1 MLNPRFKGAQPIDVF
16 VVPVGRWSDGSAG
29 YVGPL
34 HLEAVHPSISLR
46 VPGSR
51 KERAGGSIMSARE
64 IQDQKTIAREM
75 FVQQAAHANA
85 DVSASP
91 LRGATI
97 CSTKSRRGYTLESTA
112 DEFCEAA
119 DASLLPVI
127 RVDAADLMRV
137 LRQLEV
143 IAKRQAPRIAFK
155 AKGSI
160 LLLDLADILAVQA
173 EGNYVSLQHRPNPYL
188 VHESLSSMAEKLKP
202 YGFIRIHRSVVVNIS
217 AVEEIQPLPTGEYRL
232 RVKGG
237 KEYLVTRT
245 YKHNLRD
252 LAQLWVGS
260 ERLCG
265 QQTARGITSLFH
277 RSIPDRPSRKVN
289 S

>member
-1 MLNPRFKGAQPIDVF
+1 
-16 VVPVGRWSDGSAG
+16 
-29 YVGPL
+29 
-34 HLEAVHPSISLR
+34 
-46 VPGSR
+46 
-51 KERAGGSIMSARE
+51 MSARE
-64 IQDQKTIAREM
+64 IQDQRTIARKM
-75 FVQQAAHANA
+75 VVQQPAYANA
-85 DVSASP
+85 DVPAGP

-97 CSTKSRRGYTLESTA
+97 CSNQSIGDYTLESTA

-119 DASLLPVI
+119 DASLLPAS
-127 RVDAADLMRV
+127 RADANLMRV

-173 EGNYVSLQHRPNPYL
+173 EGNYVSLRPRTNPYL

-217 AVEEIQPLPTGEYRL
+217 AVEKIQPLPTGEYRL

-265 QQTARGITSLFH
+265 
-277 RSIPDRPSRKVN
+277 
-289 S
+289 

>member
-1 MLNPRFKGAQPIDVF
+1 
-16 VVPVGRWSDGSAG
+16 
-29 YVGPL
+29 
-34 HLEAVHPSISLR
+34 
-46 VPGSR
+46 
-51 KERAGGSIMSARE
+51 MSARE
-64 IQDQKTIAREM
+64 IQDQKAIAREM
-75 FVQQAAHANA
+75 FVQQAAHTNA

-97 CSTKSRRGYTLESTA
+97 CSIKSRRDYTLESRAEDGLYEPA
-112 DEFCEAA
+112 DG
-119 DASLLPVI
+119 SLLPVGGI
-127 RVDAADLMRV
+127 DAANLMRV
-137 LRQLEV
+137 LRELEV

-155 AKGSI
+155 VKGRI

-173 EGNYVSLQHRPNPYL
+173 EGNYVSLHHRLHPYL
-188 VHESLSSMAEKLKP
+188 VHESLSSMVEKLKP

-252 LAQLWVGS
+252 LAQLWAGS
-260 ERLCG
+260 L
-265 QQTARGITSLFH
+265 A
-277 RSIPDRPSRKVN
+277 
-289 S
+289 

>member
-1 MLNPRFKGAQPIDVF
+1 MRD
-16 VVPVGRWSDGSAG
+16 
-29 YVGPL
+29 
-34 HLEAVHPSISLR
+34 
-46 VPGSR
+46 
-51 KERAGGSIMSARE
+51 SIMNARK
-64 IQDQKTIAREM
+64 IKDQKGIAREM
-75 FVQQAAHANA
+75 FVEQAAHAKA

-91 LRGATI
+91 PSGDTI
-97 CSTKSRRGYTLESTA
+97 CSIKSKREDTLESAA
-112 DEFCEAA
+112 DEFCDAA
-119 DASLLPVI
+119 DPSLPPVT
-127 RVDAADLMRV
+127 RVDAANLIRA
-137 LRQLEV
+137 LHQLEV

-160 LLLDLADILAVQA
+160 LFLNLADILAVQA
-173 EGNYVSLQHRPNPYL
+173 EGNYVSLRHRTNPF
-188 VHESLSSMAEKLKP
+188 VVRESLSFMAEKLKP

-260 ERLCG
+260 ERFCG
-265 QQTARGITSLFH
+265 
-277 RSIPDRPSRKVN
+277 
-289 S
+289 

>member
-1 MLNPRFKGAQPIDVF
+1 
-16 VVPVGRWSDGSAG
+16 
-29 YVGPL
+29 
-34 HLEAVHPSISLR
+34 
-46 VPGSR
+46 
-51 KERAGGSIMSARE
+51 MSARE
-64 IQDQKTIAREM
+64 IQDQKAIAREM
-75 FVQQAAHANA
+75 LVQQTAHANA

-97 CSTKSRRGYTLESTA
+97 CSTKSRRDYTLESTA
-112 DEFCEAA
+112 EDEFCEPA
-119 DASLLPVI
+119 DTSMLPVI
-127 RVDAADLMRV
+127 RVDAANLMRV

-143 IAKRQAPRIAFK
+143 IAKRQALRIAFK

-173 EGNYVSLQHRPNPYL
+173 EGNYVSLRHRTNPYL

-237 KEYLVTRT
+237 KEYLVTRR

-265 QQTARGITSLFH
+265 
-277 RSIPDRPSRKVN
+277 
-289 S
+289 

>member
-1 MLNPRFKGAQPIDVF
+1 
-16 VVPVGRWSDGSAG
+16 
-29 YVGPL
+29 
-34 HLEAVHPSISLR
+34 
-46 VPGSR
+46 
-51 KERAGGSIMSARE
+51 MSARE
-64 IQDQKTIAREM
+64 IQDQEAIAREM
-75 FVQQAAHANA
+75 FVQQAAQVKA

-91 LRGATI
+91 LRGDTI
-97 CSTKSRRGYTLESTA
+97 SSIKSSRDYALESTA
-112 DEFCEAA
+112 ENGFYEPA
-119 DASLLPVI
+119 DTSLLPPT
-127 RVDAADLMRV
+127 RVDATLTRV

-173 EGNYVSLQHRPNPYL
+173 EGNYVSLRPRTNSYL

-237 KEYLVTRT
+237 KEYLVTRK
-245 YKHNLRD
+245 YKDNLRD

-265 QQTARGITSLFH
+265 
-277 RSIPDRPSRKVN
+277 
-289 S
+289 